1 MHDKRYFSN
10 PNVFIPTRWI
20 DSERGNEMCNKAAWI
35 PFSHGLR
42 NCVGK
47 PYVLV
52 HIANSRLAMMELK
65 MILAMFIW
73 HFDAEFAEVGQLE
86 PYYKDAFVALRGPLP
101 IRIKRV
107 LRVRSER

>member
-1 MHDKRYFSN
+1 
-10 PNVFIPTRWI
+10 
-20 DSERGNEMCNKAAWI
+20 MCNKAAWI

-47 PYVLV
+47 P
-52 HIANSRLAMMELK
+52 LAMMELK